1 MATAAKPTPTQN
13 FGPPKGKRTIENGV
27 MTLMLVG
34 LGAIFLPTTITAAF
48 AMIPSI
54 VSYFF
59 DRDPKRSQTLC
70 VAALNAAGST
80 PVLLELWSRWN
91 SVPGAVALIASVRP
105 WMWAW
110 GGAAMGYALCLLI
123 PPLAAQFVRGGLQ
136 TKLTDLERHAGEMRK
151 AWGEDVAPEH
161 LARLVDSAAFAPAKK

>member
-1 MATAAKPTPTQN
+1 MATAAKPSPTPN
-13 FGPPKGKRTIENGV
+13 FGPPKGRRTVENSV
-27 MTLMLVG
+27 MTIVLVG

-54 VSYFF
+54 LSYFL

-70 VAALNAAGST
+70 IAALNAAGAT

-91 SVPGAVALIASVRP
+91 SVPGAIALIAQVRP

-110 GGAAMGYALCLLI
+110 GGAALGYALCMMI
-123 PPLAAQFVRGGLQ
+123 PPVAASFVRGGLQ
-136 TKLTDLERHAGEMRK
+136 TKLKELENHAGDMRV
-151 AWGEDVAPEH
+151 AWGEEVAPEH
-161 LARLVDSAAFAPAKK
+161 MARLIESDAFAPKKK

>member
-1 MATAAKPTPTQN
+1 MATALKPTQTN
-13 FGPPKGKRTIENGV
+13 FGPPKGRRTIENSI

-34 LGAIFLPTTITAAF
+34 LGAVFLPTTITAAF

-54 VSYFF
+54 LSYFF

-70 VAALNAAGST
+70 IAALNAAGST
-80 PVLLELWSRWN
+80 PVLLELWGRWN
-91 SVPGAVALIASVRP
+91 SVAGAISLIAQVRP

-110 GGAAMGYALCLLI
+110 GGAALGYALCLLI
-123 PPLAAQFVRGGLQ
+123 PPVAAQMVRGGLQ
-136 TKLTDLERHAGEMRK
+136 NKLNDLEKHAKDMRQ

-161 LARLVDSAAFAPAKK
+161 MARLIESSAFSSQK